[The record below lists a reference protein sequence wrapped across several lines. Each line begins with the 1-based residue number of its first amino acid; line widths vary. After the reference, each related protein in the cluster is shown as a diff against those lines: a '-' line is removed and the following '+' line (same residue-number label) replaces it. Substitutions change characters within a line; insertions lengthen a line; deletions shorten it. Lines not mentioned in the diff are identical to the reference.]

1 MLLKPEEI
9 YSKFNEE
16 SVEIKIYK
24 ELLLLLLQ
32 QINRHLEFLRYE
44 EKVIDNFAIRENIN
58 NAEMIMTKLLILI
71 AEPYGRKEV
80 VLAVSIAEF
89 LVLRDLVFCNYSLI
103 HLQTRIKPY
112 ILGAYKEFYDEVEG
126 IFEML
131 GRDEVK
137 IYWDYI
143 RSYNMKD

>member
-1 MLLKPEEI
+1 MLLKSEEI

-16 SVEIKIYK
+16 SVEIKIYN

-112 ILGAYKEFYDEVEG
+112 ILRACKEFYDEVEG